1 MLRLVTEKIEKEN
14 KINKEKKEK
23 KRNLDFAL
31 RLLKVY
37 GSDST
42 ELIWIISVVSSTD
55 YLRNQNNIEHVD
67 DILIF
72 FAFVLHYFS

>member
-14 KINKEKKEK
+14 EINKEKKEK

-42 ELIWIISVVSSTD
+42 ELI
-55 YLRNQNNIEHVD
+55 
-67 DILIF
+67 
-72 FAFVLHYFS
+72 